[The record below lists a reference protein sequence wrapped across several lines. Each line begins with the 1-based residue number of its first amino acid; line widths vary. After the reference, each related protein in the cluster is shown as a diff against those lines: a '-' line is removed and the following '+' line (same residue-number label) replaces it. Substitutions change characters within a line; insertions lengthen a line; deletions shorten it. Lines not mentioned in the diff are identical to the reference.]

1 VHLRTGID
9 DRTLASPI
17 ATGVFGL
24 ASATSWG
31 AGDFSGGLATKR
43 APVLTVAAVSKVAS
57 LGTMLVFA
65 WLRAE
70 HIPALYALAWA
81 GAAGVAGAVGLVAL
95 YQALAVGVMGIAAPL
110 SAIIAA
116 AMPVAFAAA
125 SEGLPTGW
133 QFAGFGLAMIA
144 VWLISRPP
152 ATDPERPGGS
162 RRQRGLGLATL
173 AGIGFG
179 GFYIFISRART
190 DAVFWP
196 LAASQFVTLITVLAC
211 ACAAALARR
220 DAAAPLP
227 LRAVPLMLL
236 AGLLDAGGNAFFL
249 LAEHAG
255 RLDVAAVLA
264 SLYPASTVILARVIL
279 KEQVSRGQAVGILAA
294 LAAIPLIAG

>member
-1 VHLRTGID
+1 
-9 DRTLASPI
+9 LASPL
-17 ATGVFGL
+17 AAGAFGL

-43 APVLTVAAVSKVAS
+43 APVFTVAAVSKLAS
-57 LGTMLVFA
+57 LATMLILA
-65 WLRAE
+65 WLRTE
-70 HIPALYALAWA
+70 HAPPPHALVWA
-81 GAAGVAGAVGLVAL
+81 GAAGVAGAVGLVSL
-95 YQALAVGVMGIAAPL
+95 YQALAVGVMGIAAPI
-110 SAIIAA
+110 SAVIAA

-133 QFAGFGLAMIA
+133 QFAGFGLAMLA

-152 ATDPERPGGS
+152 AAASSQGDGRP
-162 RRQRGLGLATL
+162 RGLGLATL

-196 LAASQFVTLITVLAC
+196 LAASQFVTLVTVLAF

-220 DAAAPLP
+220 DTGG
-227 LRAVPLMLL
+227 RVSIHVVPLMLL

-264 SLYPASTVILARVIL
+264 SLYPASTVLLARVML
-279 KEQVSRGQAVGILAA
+279 KEQVSREQAAGIIAA
-294 LAAIPLIAG
+294 LASIPLIAG

>member
-1 VHLRTGID
+1 VASPVATGI
-9 DRTLASPI
+9 
-17 ATGVFGL
+17 FGL

-31 AGDFSGGLATKR
+31 AGDFSGGLATRR
-43 APVLTVAAVSKVAS
+43 APVFTVAAVSKFAS
-57 LGTMLVFA
+57 LTTMLVFA

-70 HIPALYALAWA
+70 HTPGASVLGWA

-95 YQALAVGVMGIAAPL
+95 YQALAVGVMGIAAPV

-116 AMPVAFAAA
+116 AMPVGFAAA
-125 SEGLPTGW
+125 SEGFPTGW

-152 ATDPERPGGS
+152 AAASPGEDVPG
-162 RRQRGLGLATL
+162 RRALAGGPCGLRLATL

-179 GFYIFISRART
+179 GFYICISRART
-190 DAVFWP
+190 EAVFRP
-196 LAASQFVTLITVLAC
+196 LAASQFVTLLTVLAFVC
-211 ACAAALARR
+211 TAALARR
-220 DAAAPLP
+220 DGIGRVP
-227 LRAVPLMLL
+227 LRVVPLMLL
-236 AGLLDAGGNAFFL
+236 AGLLDAGGNVFFL

-264 SLYPASTVILARVIL
+264 SLYPASTVVLARVML
-279 KEQVSRGQAVGILAA
+279 KEHVSRGQAVGIIAA

>member
-1 VHLRTGID
+1 
-9 DRTLASPI
+9 LASPI

-43 APVLTVAAVSKVAS
+43 APVFTVAAVSKFAS
-57 LGTMLVFA
+57 LATMLVFA

-70 HIPALYALAWA
+70 HVPALHALEWA
-81 GAAGVAGAVGLVAL
+81 GAAGVAGAVGLVSL

-133 QFAGFGLAMIA
+133 QFAGFGLAMLA

-152 ATDPERPGGS
+152 AAALDGVPGRGPAAGRP
-162 RRQRGLGLATL
+162 RGLGLAAL

-179 GFYIFISRART
+179 GFYILISRART

-196 LAASQFVTLITVLAC
+196 LAASQFITLVTVLVFAW
-211 ACAAALARR
+211 ADALARR
-220 DAAAPLP
+220 DGFGRVQ
-227 LRAVPLMLL
+227 LRVVPLMLL

-264 SLYPASTVILARVIL
+264 SLYPASTVVLARVML
-279 KEQVSRGQAVGILAA
+279 KEQVSRGQAVGIIAA
-294 LAAIPLIAG
+294 LASIPLIAG

>member
-1 VHLRTGID
+1 MT
-9 DRTLASPI
+9 SPL

-43 APVLTVAAVSKVAS
+43 APVYTVAAVSKLVS
-57 LGTMLVFA
+57 LATMLLFA

-70 HIPALYALAWA
+70 QIPSLHVLVWA
-81 GAAGVAGAVGLVAL
+81 GAAGVGGAVGLMAL
-95 YQALAVGVMGIAAPL
+95 YQALAVGVMAVAAPV

-116 AMPVAFAAA
+116 AMPVVFAAL

-133 QFAGFGLAMIA
+133 QLAGFALAMVA
-144 VWLISRPP
+144 VWFISRP
-152 ATDPERPGGS
+152 ADVALPGGP
-162 RRQRGLGLATL
+162 RQTRGLRLATL

-179 GFYIFISRART
+179 CFYIFISKART

-196 LAASQFVTLITVLAC
+196 LAASQFITFVTVVVVAGTV
-211 ACAAALARR
+211 ALTRR
-220 DAAAPLP
+220 DATNRLP
-227 LRAVPLMLL
+227 IDAIRLMLL

-264 SLYPASTVILARVIL
+264 SLYPASTVVLARLVL
-279 KEQVSRGQAVGILAA
+279 KERVSSTQTVGIIAA
-294 LAAIPLIAG
+294 LASIPLIAG